1 MFSTRLKQ
9 LRLAR
14 GLTLDGL
21 AEKMGGAVTKQALS
35 KYEKGTTSPS
45 PAVLTKLAEALCVK
59 AAELFR
65 ESAVTIKLVAY
76 RKQAALLKR
85 DQEAI
90 ESFVRESLEERIRL
104 QSFVQEQGRLN
115 LPVKKFCVER
125 LEDAEKAAE
134 ALRKKWNLGEAPI
147 ANVVALLEDQLV
159 HVFEIDGTNEKFDG
173 ISALAFDEDGVLKG
187 AAVISRNM
195 IAGERQRL
203 NIVHELGHVVLDIA
217 EEVDEEKAAFRFA
230 GAFLAPAAVV
240 FREVGRN
247 RTSIQMKELLLL
259 KKLFGMSI
267 QALLFRLRDLGIIT
281 ESTYKWSCI
290 QVNRMGMRKKEAGEL
305 PREEPQWLKRNVL
318 RAVSEGV
325 LPRVEA
331 ERLLGESL
339 EEEHRQFMDRQAFMK
354 LPVEERRKVL
364 EEQAKALQK
373 HYDQLTEEDEPG
385 GGDFFDY

>member
-65 ESAVTIKLVAY
+65 ESAVKIKLVAY

-373 HYDQLTEEDEPG
+373 HYDQLTEEDESG

>member
-65 ESAVTIKLVAY
+65 ESAVKIKLVAY

-115 LPVKKFCVER
+115 LPVKKFRVER

-230 GAFLAPAAVV
+230 GAFIAPAAVV

>member
-65 ESAVTIKLVAY
+65 ESAVKIKLVAY

-115 LPVKKFCVER
+115 LPVKKFRVER

-230 GAFLAPAAVV
+230 GAFIAPAAVV

-267 QALLFRLRDLGIIT
+267 QALLFRLRDLAVIT

-325 LPRVEA
+325 LPHVEA

>member
-115 LPVKKFCVER
+115 LPVKKFRVER

-230 GAFLAPAAVV
+230 GAFIAPAAVV

-373 HYDQLTEEDEPG
+373 HYDQLTEEDESG

>member
-159 HVFEIDGTNEKFDG
+159 HVFEVDGTNEKFDG

>member
-21 AEKMGGAVTKQALS
+21 SEKMGGAVTKQALS
-35 KYEKGTTSPS
+35 KYEKGFTSPS

-65 ESAVTIKLVAY
+65 ESAVKIELVAY

-85 DQEAI
+85 NQEAI
-90 ESFVRESLEERIRL
+90 ESFVRQSLEERIRL
-104 QSFVQEQGRLN
+104 QSLVQEQGKLN
-115 LPVKKFCVER
+115 LPVKKFRVER
-125 LEDAEKAAE
+125 LGDAEKAAE

-159 HVFEIDGTNEKFDG
+159 HVFEVDGISEKFDG
-173 ISALAFDEDGVLKG
+173 ISALAFDKDGLLKG

-203 NIVHELGHVVLDIA
+203 NLLHELGHVVLDIA

-230 GAFLAPAAVV
+230 GAFLAPAAIV

-318 RAVSEGV
+318 RAVSEGA
-325 LPRVEA
+325 LPRDEA

-339 EEEHRQFMDRQAFMK
+339 EEEHRQFMDWRAFMK

-373 HYDQLTEEDEPG
+373 HYDKLTEEEESG

>member
-65 ESAVTIKLVAY
+65 ESAVKIKLVAY

-267 QALLFRLRDLGIIT
+267 QALLFRLRDLAVIT

-373 HYDQLTEEDEPG
+373 HYDQLTEEDESG